1 MSKSRRHILL
11 VEEHRD
17 VRTAFAALFE
27 RIYDYA
33 LHAAEGTRDA
43 LGITGRQN
51 VDIAVVDLGY
61 GVELNSRLAMIRA
74 WRHDGFVFPVI
85 VTCLHDQDDLLVKAF
100 EAGADDFIR
109 KPYPFSELHARINR
123 QIARRLNSSPRIAR
137 IKGVVLPEENFS
149 FAGAVITPDLRIAF
163 PTGREFTITAK
174 QVGILHDLSR
184 HAGALLLKEKLIF
197 AVWGVDANTNSG
209 SVHQY
214 LHVLRKLYR
223 EGGID
228 LNDFITPERN
238 VGWRVSTESIEP
250 LPCR

>member
-17 VRTAFAALFE
+17 VRTAFVALFE

-33 LHAAEGTRDA
+33 LHVAEDTRDA
-43 LGITGRQN
+43 LGTTGRQN

-61 GVELNSRLAMIRA
+61 GVELNSRLAMIRT
-74 WRHDGFVFPVI
+74 WRRDGFVFPVI
-85 VTCLHDQDDLLVKAF
+85 ATSLHDQDSLLVEAF

-109 KPYPFSELHARINR
+109 KPYLFSELHARINR

-137 IKGVVLPEENFS
+137 INGVVLPEAPFS
-149 FAGAVITPDLRIAF
+149 FAGAVITPDLRITF
-163 PTGREFTITAK
+163 PNGRESTLTGK
-174 QVGILHDLSR
+174 QVGILHELSR

-228 LNDFITPERN
+228 LNDFIAPESKI
-238 VGWRVSTESIEP
+238 GWRVSTESVEP
-250 LPCR
+250 LACG